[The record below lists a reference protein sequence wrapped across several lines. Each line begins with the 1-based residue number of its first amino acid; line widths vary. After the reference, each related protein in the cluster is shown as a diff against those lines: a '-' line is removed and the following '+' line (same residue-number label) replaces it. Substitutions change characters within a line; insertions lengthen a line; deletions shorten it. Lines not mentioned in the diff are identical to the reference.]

1 MLVLSRKPG
10 ERILMSNGTVTVAV
24 LAVDGNTVR
33 LGITAPAEMAV
44 HREEVRRRPRPQ
56 APDSPAKE

>member
-10 ERILMSNGTVTVAV
+10 ERILMPNCAVTVTV
-24 LAVDGNTVR
+24 LAVHGNTVR
-33 LGITAPAEMAV
+33 LGITAPPEMAV
-44 HREEVRRRPRPQ
+44 HRQEVRRRPRPQ

>member
-10 ERILMSNGTVTVAV
+10 ERILMPNCAVTVTV
-24 LAVDGNTVR
+24 LAVEGNTVR

-44 HREEVRRRPRPQ
+44 HREEVRRRLRPQ
-56 APDSPAKE
+56 ADDSPAKE